1 DRKPAA
7 AVLQRQYL
15 SAGIRHAGAIHIRES
30 EDRPLEQYSGS
41 RFIAAGHLAR
51 RFFLPGRP
59 DIRLVRGTAR
69 TPRRRPL
76 RAVSYIHSLRADI
89 VPPTSRTRLASH
101 RGMGQTPATENTTPG
116 FG

>member
-1 DRKPAA
+1 
-7 AVLQRQYL
+7 
-15 SAGIRHAGAIHIRES
+15 
-30 EDRPLEQYSGS
+30 
-41 RFIAAGHLAR
+41 GHLAR

-116 FG
+116 FGSSRLEAPACIAAGSLRHGAFVALGHHPGVAT